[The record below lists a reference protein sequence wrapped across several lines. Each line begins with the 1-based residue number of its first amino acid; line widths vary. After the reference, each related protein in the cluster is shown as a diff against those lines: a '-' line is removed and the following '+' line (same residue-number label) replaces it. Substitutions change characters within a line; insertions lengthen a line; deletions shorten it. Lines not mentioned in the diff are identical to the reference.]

1 MTPGTWKLWKKGK
14 QTIFFLI
21 EPYFFLSTE
30 IETEIESMGTEL

>member
-1 MTPGTWKLWKKGK
+1 MYLEIVEKGK
-14 QTIFFLI
+14 TNYFLI

>member
-14 QTIFFLI
+14 QTFFLI